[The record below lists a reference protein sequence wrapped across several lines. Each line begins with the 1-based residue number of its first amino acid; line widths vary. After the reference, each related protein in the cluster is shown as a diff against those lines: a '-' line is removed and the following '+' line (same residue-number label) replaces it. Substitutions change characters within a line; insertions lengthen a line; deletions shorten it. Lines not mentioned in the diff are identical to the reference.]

1 MEICIYC
8 RNEITEENT
17 SIEHVFPAGFGC
29 PDDWVLDCV
38 CEPCNNRLG
47 TTIENW
53 LANDSLEGVF
63 RLRTIGSRSG
73 QRVRAKRFRVSV
85 PLKEKYGG
93 FQGAIMEKDY
103 ETNGQF
109 LMPPQAGFKDEEG
122 KYIFFTKDDLEYPPN
137 LEKAKSL
144 SQKQIKVLAPEPEH
158 DGMMVFLKDKGI
170 TVTPDEKG
178 KFHLSEEALE
188 EDGNIILEINAE
200 IDVELQRA
208 IAKIAFNYLAKIQG
222 ADYVLHERFNRVRSF
237 INGASYE
244 SLVTPFHE
252 PILLEDS
259 ETRRYLGH
267 IFIFE
272 RTGDELKGIVS
283 LFNQGMSYKVIL
295 ASDMGP
301 LFYPLSSGHTYN
313 LNTGEISRLGSLPRA
328 QFNLF

>member
-1 MEICIYC
+1 MEKCIYC
-8 RNEITEENT
+8 KSEITNEDA
-17 SIEHVFPAGFGC
+17 SVEHVFPAGFGC

-38 CEPCNNRLG
+38 CKQCNNRLG
-47 TTIENW
+47 ATIENW
-53 LANDSLEGVF
+53 LANDSLEAVF

-73 QRVRAKRFRVSV
+73 QKVRAKRFRVSV

-109 LMPPQAGFKDEEG
+109 LMPPQAGFKDEGE
-122 KYIFFTKDDLEYPPN
+122 KYIFFTKDDLKYPPN
-137 LEKAKSL
+137 LEKAKLL
-144 SQKQIKVLAPEPEH
+144 SQKQIKVLAPESEH

-188 EDGNIILEINAE
+188 KDGNIVLEINAE

-222 ADYVLHERFNRVRSF
+222 ADYVLQERFDRIRSF
-237 INGASYE
+237 INGGPYE
-244 SLVTPFHE
+244 QLVTPFHE
-252 PILLEDS
+252 PILLDDS

-272 RTGDELKGIVS
+272 RNGNELTGMVS
-283 LFNQGMSYKVIL
+283 LFNQGMAYKVIL
-295 ASDMGP
+295 SSDMGF
-301 LFYPLSSGHTYN
+301 LFYSLSSGHTYN
-313 LNTGEISRLGSLPRA
+313 PNTKRMSRLGSMPRRKV
-328 QFNLF
+328 